1 MKSASMRQTEK
12 RRFFDEISVFLS
24 IAIGLTK
31 SFARYKVIRNETN
44 EVFFVKR
51 LTLRRNTL
59 MTEGPI
65 WKHILN
71 FALPLLIGNIFQQLY
86 NTVDSIV
93 VGNFVSTQ
101 ALAAVGATG
110 MIINTLVGFFMGLS
124 IGATVIISQFFGAR
138 DENAVHRAVSTT
150 ILLTFALGVVLTAV
164 GVSFVPFMLRFMK
177 TPEDVMPDAT
187 QYLRIYFGGIITLM
201 VYNMGSGILRAVGDS
216 RRPLYF
222 LIFSACTNI
231 VLDLLFVL
239 AFRMGVA
246 GVALATVISQ
256 LLSAILV
263 LFVLSRSTDCYRLVW
278 SDMKPD
284 WQILG
289 KIFSIGMPAAIQ
301 SAITSFSNVFV
312 QSYINHFGSACMAG
326 YTSYGKIDQLVML
339 PMQSIS
345 QASTTF
351 VGQNLGADQLERSK
365 KGVTISIW
373 IAIGITAFLTI
384 LLNLFA
390 KPLLSMFSP
399 EEDVLY
405 FGVEFIRVQSPFY
418 VLCVL
423 NQIYAGALRGAGDS
437 KAPMFIMLGSFVVF
451 RQIYLYVG
459 TLIFPES
466 LIFVALGYPAG
477 WLLCST
483 LEMIHY
489 KRGKWE
495 KNYRRLRELR
505 QKA

>member
-1 MKSASMRQTEK
+1 MKTVTR
-12 RRFFDEISVFLS
+12 
-24 IAIGLTK
+24 
-31 SFARYKVIRNETN
+31 
-44 EVFFVKR
+44 
-51 LTLRRNTL
+51 RRNTL

-101 ALAAVGATG
+101 ALAAVGSTG

-124 IGATVIISQFFGAR
+124 TGATVIISQFFGAR

-150 ILLTFALGVVLTAV
+150 ILMTFALGVVCTAI
-164 GVSFVPFMLRFMK
+164 GISFVPFMLRFMK
-177 TPEDVMPDAT
+177 TPEDVIPDAT
-187 QYLRIYFGGIITLM
+187 QYLRIYFGGILTLM

-231 VLDLLFVL
+231 VLDLIFVL

-263 LFVLSRSTDCYRLVW
+263 LIVLSRSVDCYRLVW
-278 SDMKPD
+278 TDLKPD
-284 WQILG
+284 WRILG

-301 SAITSFSNVFV
+301 AAITSFSNVFV
-312 QSYINHFGSACMAG
+312 QSYINHFGSSCMAG

-339 PMQSIS
+339 PMQSVS

-365 KGVTISIW
+365 KGVNISIG
-373 IAIGITAFLTI
+373 IACAITAFLTI
-384 LLNLFA
+384 LLNVFA
-390 KPLLSMFSP
+390 SPLLSLFSQ
-399 EEDVLY
+399 EQEVLWFDVQ
-405 FGVEFIRVQSPFY
+405 FIRVQSPFY

-437 KAPMFIMLGSFVVF
+437 QAPMFIMLGSFVLF

-459 TLIFPES
+459 TRIFPES
-466 LIFVALGYPAG
+466 LTFVALSYPAG
-477 WLLCST
+477 WILCST
-483 LEMIHY
+483 LEFLHY
-489 KRGKWE
+489 RRGKWE
-495 KNYRRLRELR
+495 KNYRRLREIR
-505 QKA
+505 ENRAS